1 MKIYMDDSKND
12 RFPIDNLSG
21 KTKLKELKQRIISL
35 KNIDTTTFDIDII
48 WNGEIIDEDDED
60 LDYYDV
66 CDGAKLL
73 YIRKFKAG

>member
-48 WNGEIIDEDDED
+48 WNGQTLDEDGED

-66 CDGAKLL
+66 CDGAQLL